1 MYAYSQ
7 VDAQTRRKLEELL
20 KTWREPVPNSISS
33 TPVFPI
39 ASTQPIV
46 DTLNRYRSSATP
58 SSGRPQSAVQRV
70 YHPPPYQSTQ
80 APPQSLTAFTSTPHR
95 NDPFFSTQTNGVYT
109 VQPTLP
115 HPQVRS
121 TLGLRGTLIAD
132 ASQYNEMSQPQFL
145 PQVNPNPMTFGP
157 QHPTPQPPLPLA
169 AQHFSQPPSF
179 ELATGLGSVDQKKL
193 HEDIDDL
200 TTDAKIDCATHP
212 MDQSA
217 MMKLTSLQKL
227 KEILDTGSVAGKD
240 LIDIRDSILQQKA
253 KRLAAS
259 RPVPQIV
266 ASPYNESAPRTEPS
280 QPYSQSHLSQPSATT
295 GALSFLGTTNLAELL
310 RATAPSDRAATP
322 ILHHSDATPFV
333 STTQPIAVSELP
345 LLAQLRASGLLAA
358 SITPPQ
364 AFTPRMTLD
373 GALTPSHRVSEIKFS
388 SAAVRI
394 QQSVSFN
401 TFLSIRPNQCTTCGR
416 RFTSDNA
423 GKEKKARHLDWHFR
437 TKTRMSEAESRAQ
450 NRSWYVDERE
460 WIASREYDDD
470 QGPGDQQSMAV
481 EGTAR
486 MEMTRSVEDYVRV
499 PTDPAVR
506 GTPCPIDLEP
516 FRSEWNEE
524 LQDFIWKDAMQI
536 GGRFYHASCYKDYT
550 KGRDTD
556 RGPRAA
562 DAERTSTPDSVL
574 GKRKADVG
582 STLETKRFVR
592 ADNRQAINDMTHKL
606 KIEAT

>member
-7 VDAQTRRKLEELL
+7 VDVQTRRKLEELL

-33 TPVFPI
+33 TPVFPF

-46 DTLNRYRSSATP
+46 DTLNRYRSSAAP
-58 SSGRPQSAVQRV
+58 SSSRPQSAVQRV
-70 YHPPPYQSTQ
+70 YHPMPYQS
-80 APPQSLTAFTSTPHR
+80 APTPAQPLAAFNSTPHQ
-95 NDPFFSTQTNGVYT
+95 NDSFQMNQTNGMYAT
-109 VQPTLP
+109 QAMAPS
-115 HPQVRS
+115 QVR
-121 TLGLRGTLIAD
+121 LKGGLRETLTANVFKYHGV
-132 ASQYNEMSQPQFL
+132 SPPQFSS
-145 PQVNPNPMTFGP
+145 QINPNPITFMP
-157 QHPTPQPPLPLA
+157 QQSTPQPSPPFA
-169 AQHFSQPPSF
+169 SGQFIQPPSL
-179 ELATGLGSVDQKKL
+179 ELATGPGAVDLKKL

-212 MDQSA
+212 MDQNA

-227 KEILDTGSVAGKD
+227 REMLDSGSVAGKD

-259 RPVPQIV
+259 RPMPQGI
-266 ASPYNESAPRTEPS
+266 ASPYNQNVPHTESS
-280 QPYSQSHLSQPSATT
+280 QQYLHPNPTPQPATT
-295 GALSFLGTTNLAELL
+295 GGLSFLGTTNLAELL

-322 ILHHSDATPFV
+322 ILHPGV
-333 STTQPIAVSELP
+333 STPPVSISQPIASSELS

-358 SITPPQ
+358 TLNPPH
-364 AFTPRMTLD
+364 AFAPKTLD
-373 GALTPSHRVSEIKFS
+373 GTLTPILRVSSIKFS
-388 SAAVRI
+388 SAAIRG
-394 QQSVSFN
+394 QQPTLFA
-401 TFLSIRPNQCTTCGR
+401 TFLSTRPNQCTTCGR

-423 GKEKKARHLDWHFR
+423 GKEQKARHLDWHFR
-437 TKTRMSEAESRAQ
+437 TRTRMLEAESRAQ

-470 QGPGDQQSMAV
+470 QGPGDQQSIAV
-481 EGTAR
+481 EGTSK
-486 MEMTRSVEDYVRV
+486 METTRSIEDYVRV

-506 GTPCPIDLEP
+506 GAPCPIDLEP

-524 LQDFIWKDAMQI
+524 LQDFIWKDAMRI
-536 GGRFYHASCYKDYT
+536 GGRYYHASCYRDYM

-556 RGPRAA
+556 RGLRAT
-562 DAERTSTPDSVL
+562 DAERIATPDSIL

-582 STLETKRFVR
+582 SALLETKRFIR